1 MAKLNKI
8 FGLTEGTLDLG
19 HLMMPTQS
27 NSLNSKE
34 RIDHVAISVIMRVET
49 MTTALVIAKELGLI
63 DC

>member
-1 MAKLNKI
+1 
-8 FGLTEGTLDLG
+8 
-19 HLMMPTQS
+19 MPTQS

-34 RIDHVAISVIMRVET
+34 RIDHVAISVIMRVQT